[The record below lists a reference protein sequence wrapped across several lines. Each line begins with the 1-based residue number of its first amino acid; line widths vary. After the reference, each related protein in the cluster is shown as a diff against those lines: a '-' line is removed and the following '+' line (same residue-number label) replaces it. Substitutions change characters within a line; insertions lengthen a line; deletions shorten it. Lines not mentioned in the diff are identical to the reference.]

1 MPKQLYTIN
10 KFDAGINTVKDAR
23 DLSEPESSA
32 ITNMAVDAQGKI
44 KSAGSLAVHK
54 SNPSDV
60 SGSVLTKFISK
71 RTARLEIGTSA
82 PGTATGR
89 QSLGG
94 GYNFFY
100 FESDHSI
107 FDDVDNASSERT
119 IGSANENISFG
130 NPQNTAVDGV
140 ATSSS
145 ANIPGAGS
153 TE

>member
-23 DLSEPESSA
+23 DLSEPESSS

-44 KSAGSLAVHK
+44 KSAGSLVQQKA
-54 SNPSDV
+54 NPSDV
-60 SGSVLTKFISK
+60 SGSILSKYISK

-82 PGTATGR
+82 PGTITGR
-89 QSLGG
+89 LNLGG

-107 FDDVDNASSERT
+107 FDDIDSNVLT
-119 IGSANENISFG
+119 VGSADGNISFG
-130 NPQNTAVDGV
+130 NPQNTK
-140 ATSSS
+140 
-145 ANIPGAGS
+145 
-153 TE
+153 

>member
-23 DLSEPESSA
+23 DLIEPESSA

-44 KSAGSLAVHK
+44 KSAGTLTGHL

-60 SGSVLTKFISK
+60 DGSNLTKYISSH
-71 RTARLEIGTSA
+71 TARLEIGTSA

-89 QSLGG
+89 LNLGG

-107 FDDVDNASSERT
+107 FDDIDNTGSEFT
-119 IGSANENISFG
+119 VGSANGNISFG

-145 ANIPGAGS
+145 ADIPGAGS

>member
-44 KSAGSLAVHK
+44 KSAGSLVQQKA
-54 SNPSDV
+54 NPSDV
-60 SGSVLTKFISK
+60 SCSVLSKYISK

-82 PGTATGR
+82 PGTITGR
-89 QSLGG
+89 LNLGG

-107 FDDVDNASSERT
+107 FDDIDSNVLT
-119 IGSANENISFG
+119 VGSADGNISFG
-130 NPQNTAVDGV
+130 NPQNTTVDGV
-140 ATSSS
+140 GTSSS
-145 ANIPGAGS
+145 ADIPGAGS

>member
-44 KSAGSLAVHK
+44 KSAGSLVQQKA
-54 SNPSDV
+54 NPSDV
-60 SGSVLTKFISK
+60 SGSVLSKYISK

-82 PGTATGR
+82 PGTITGR
-89 QSLGG
+89 LNLGG

-107 FDDVDNASSERT
+107 FDDIDSNVLT
-119 IGSANENISFG
+119 VGSADGNISFG
-130 NPQNTAVDGV
+130 NPQNTTVDGV
-140 ATSSS
+140 GTSSS
-145 ANIPGAGS
+145 ADIPGAGS

>member
-23 DLSEPESSA
+23 DLAESESSA

-44 KSAGSLAVHK
+44 KSAGSFVGHIA
-54 SNPSDV
+54 NPSDTG
-60 SGSVLTKFISK
+60 GSNLTKYISGH
-71 RTARLEIGTSA
+71 TARLEIGTSA
-82 PGTATGR
+82 PGTITGR
-89 QSLGG
+89 LNLGG

-107 FDDVDNASSERT
+107 FDDIDNTGSEYT
-119 IGSANENISFG
+119 IGSANGNISFG
-130 NPQNTAVDGV
+130 NPQNTSIDGV

-145 ANIPGAGS
+145 ADIPGSGAS
-153 TE
+153 E

>member
-44 KSAGSLAVHK
+44 KSAGSLVHQK
-54 SNPSDV
+54 ANPSDV
-60 SGSVLTKFISK
+60 SGSVLSKYISK

-82 PGTATGR
+82 PGTITGR
-89 QSLGG
+89 LNLGG

-107 FDDVDNASSERT
+107 FDDIDSNVLT
-119 IGSANENISFG
+119 VGSADGNISFG
-130 NPQNTAVDGV
+130 NPQNTEVDGV
-140 ATSSS
+140 GTSSS
-145 ANIPGAGS
+145 ADIPGAGS

>member
-23 DLSEPESSA
+23 DLSEPESSS

-44 KSAGSLAVHK
+44 KSAGSLVQQKA
-54 SNPSDV
+54 NPSDV
-60 SGSVLTKFISK
+60 SGSVLSKYISK

-82 PGTATGR
+82 PGTITGR
-89 QSLGG
+89 LNLGG

-107 FDDVDNASSERT
+107 FDDIDSNVLT
-119 IGSANENISFG
+119 VGSANGNISFG
-130 NPQNTAVDGV
+130 NPQNTTVDGV
-140 ATSSS
+140 GTSSY
-145 ANIPGAGS
+145 ADIPGAGS

>member
-82 PGTATGR
+82 PGTITGR
-89 QSLGG
+89 LNLGG
-94 GYNFFY
+94 GYNLFY

-107 FDDVDNASSERT
+107 FDDVDSNVRT
-119 IGSANENISFG
+119 VGSADGNISFG

-140 ATSSS
+140 GTLSS
-145 ANIPGAGS
+145 ADIPGAGS

>member
-23 DLSEPESSA
+23 DLAESESSA

-44 KSAGSLAVHK
+44 KSAGSLVNQKA
-54 SNPSDV
+54 NPSDV
-60 SGSVLTKFISK
+60 GGSIIPTFISK

-82 PGTATGR
+82 PGTSTGR
-89 QSLGG
+89 LNLGG

-107 FDDVDNASSERT
+107 FDDFEN
-119 IGSANENISFG
+119 IGSEYTVGVASGNVSFK
-130 NPQNTAVDGV
+130 NPQNTPVDGV

-145 ANIPGAGS
+145 SAIPGAGS